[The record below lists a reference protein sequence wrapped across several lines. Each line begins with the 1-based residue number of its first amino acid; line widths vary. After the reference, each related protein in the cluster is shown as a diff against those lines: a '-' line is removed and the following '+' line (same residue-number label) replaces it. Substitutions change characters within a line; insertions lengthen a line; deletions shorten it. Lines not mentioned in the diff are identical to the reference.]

1 VQIENVSCNF
11 SNTTLQSRFE
21 DSSCNNNYAFSASQ
35 LVCNSRYSIQLKF
48 LCHKKNALNHSQTR
62 QCGSKVS
69 VLPTSQCGNN
79 LQHVQS
85 YGLYS
90 THVWVVFGKP
100 KISWSLLQALI
111 SENQISYWISDI
123 NSMTTKKERSWI

>member
-1 VQIENVSCNF
+1 MQIENVSWNF
-11 SNTTLQSRFE
+11 SYTTLQSRFE

-35 LVCNSRYSIQLKF
+35 LVCKSRYSIQLKF